1 MKNKIFPFFLTI
13 IFLIIFFIFYKGLQN
28 SNIYVPKSVSKQDI
42 PKFKVKIFETNNKID
57 SEIIFKKNKFYL
69 LNIWASWCLPC
80 RDEHKFLIDLSKIKN
95 LEIVGLNYKDKK
107 KNANSFL
114 EELKNPYD
122 IILSDDDGTIAI
134 EWSAYGAP
142 ESFLIYNDK
151 IIKKIIGPINKN
163 ILIEIKKLIK

>member
-42 PKFKVKIFETNNKID
+42 PKFKVKIFKTNNEIN

-114 EELKNPYD
+114 EEVKNPYN

-134 EWSAYGAP
+134 EWGAYGVP
-142 ESFLIYNDK
+142 ESFLIHNKK
-151 IIKKIIGPINKN
+151 IIKKIVGPLNN
-163 ILIEIKKLIK
+163 DSVIEIKRLIK

>member
-134 EWSAYGAP
+134 EWSAYGVP

-163 ILIEIKKLIK
+163 ILIEIKRFIK

>member
-134 EWSAYGAP
+134 EWSAYGVP

>member
-134 EWSAYGAP
+134 EWSAYGVP

-163 ILIEIKKLIK
+163 ILIEIKRLIK

>member
-1 MKNKIFPFFLTI
+1 M
-13 IFLIIFFIFYKGLQN
+13 IIFFIFYKGLQN

-134 EWSAYGAP
+134 EWSAYGVP

>member
-42 PKFKVKIFETNNKID
+42 PKFKVKIFETNNKIN

-107 KNANSFL
+107 KMRTLF
-114 EELKNPYD
+114 
-122 IILSDDDGTIAI
+122 
-134 EWSAYGAP
+134 
-142 ESFLIYNDK
+142 
-151 IIKKIIGPINKN
+151 
-163 ILIEIKKLIK
+163 

>member
-1 MKNKIFPFFLTI
+1 MKNKIFPFSLTI

-134 EWSAYGAP
+134 EWSAYGVP